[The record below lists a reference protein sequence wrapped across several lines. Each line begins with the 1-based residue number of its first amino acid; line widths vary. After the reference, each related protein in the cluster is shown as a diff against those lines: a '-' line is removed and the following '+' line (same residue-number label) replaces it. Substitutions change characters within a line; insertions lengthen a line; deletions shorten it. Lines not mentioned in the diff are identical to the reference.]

1 MMMREGIVSAD
12 EEADMDGEEDINDD
26 HIPSNKEGF
35 EFVNVDED
43 EWIDNLQADADA
55 DADADV
61 DGASS
66 SENEL
71 SNSSDEE
78 DIKIMRM

>member
-1 MMMREGIVSAD
+1 MMMMREGIVSAD

-55 DADADV
+55 DV

>member
-1 MMMREGIVSAD
+1 MIMMMREDIMS
-12 EEADMDGEEDINDD
+12 ADMDGEEDINDD
-26 HIPSNKEGF
+26 YIPSNKEGF

-43 EWIDNLQADADA
+43 EWIDNLQADAD
-55 DADADV
+55 V

-66 SENEL
+66 FKNEL

>member
-1 MMMREGIVSAD
+1 VMMMMREGIVSAD

-55 DADADV
+55 DV

>member
-1 MMMREGIVSAD
+1 MMMMREGIVSAD

-55 DADADV
+55 DADV

>member
-1 MMMREGIVSAD
+1 VMMMMREGIVSAD

-55 DADADV
+55 DADV

>member
-1 MMMREGIVSAD
+1 VSAD

-55 DADADV
+55 DADV

>member
-55 DADADV
+55 DADV